1 MKSGL
6 FRVTFLVRYDS
17 KLELSP
23 ENVFLIKKMVDSL
36 VEANELRDRVL
47 FSLEDVPL
55 QDITIF
61 SEDNLNQL
69 LALK

>member
-17 KLELSP
+17 ELELSP